1 MYRSRS
7 GASETP
13 FLLGFPGRDDK
24 FMVAVA
30 MIRYFCG
37 GCGGV
42 LIPVAFSDGVC
53 YLLVDRAAII

>member
-30 MIRYFCG
+30 MIRYFAVVVEG
-37 GCGGV
+37 
-42 LIPVAFSDGVC
+42 S
-53 YLLVDRAAII
+53 

>member
-7 GASETP
+7 GASEMP

-30 MIRYFCG
+30 MAKYFCG
-37 GCGGV
+37 VSFAVCGG
-42 LIPVAFSDGVC
+42 GQ
-53 YLLVDRAAII
+53 LVTEVGSK